1 MGRDALSLEEIA
13 VLLGESASPAG
24 RSNEAEDLR
33 RRLAPGG
40 QPPDEASAG
49 LATTLLTKRAVT
61 LLDDWPWPRQ
71 LAGRLAGAWSELLRT
86 EVTVTVLYVE
96 ATTFGGFLLRAHLPS
111 FLVTATAPGGAPI
124 LAAEIPLPLV
134 GSALRRMLGG
144 PLDESAAPDQGL
156 TLLEQRLA
164 TRLITCLVAD
174 SLAITGEK
182 PPRLTLPLAG
192 ESDAVAAGEGPTTHA
207 SPPAQHPIQSAAK
220 PESASSDAIP
230 LTVHNR
236 LPRVTP
242 TWSRAPAASIQ
253 FRVAYGP
260 VAGLLDCCIP
270 WAT

>member
-1 MGRDALSLEEIA
+1 MGRDALSLEEVA

-33 RRLAPGG
+33 RRLAAGSE
-40 QPPDEASAG
+40 PPDEALAG
-49 LATTLLTKRAVT
+49 LATTVATKRAGD
-61 LLDDWPWPRQ
+61 LLDAWPWPRQ

-86 EVTVTVLYVE
+86 EVTVAVLYVE

-111 FLVTATAPGGAPI
+111 FLVTATAPGGSPV

-144 PLDESAAPDQGL
+144 PLEESAAPDQGL
-156 TLLEQRLA
+156 TPLEQRLA
-164 TRLITCLVAD
+164 TRLITCLVTD
-174 SLAITGEK
+174 SPAITAECARR
-182 PPRLTLPLAG
+182 PPLRLAG
-192 ESDAVAAGEGPTTHA
+192 GSDVVAAGEGGTTPA
-207 SPPAQHPIQSAAK
+207 SPPAQHSIQSSAK
-220 PESASSDAIP
+220 PAATPSTAVP

-236 LPRVTP
+236 LPHVTP
-242 TWSRAPAASIQ
+242 TWSRTPAASIQ